1 MRELISMKRTTID
14 NERGAVLVVSLMMLV
29 ILSIMGAFAMTISMI
44 EQKVTRNSE
53 VFQHNFYSVEG
64 ATLEAAAVIDQTDD
78 SILLNS
84 GAFPAWLKVQQP
96 GINLRFSNQWPSA
109 LIAPADTTL
118 NGAPTNITPPGY
130 APDGTTGGDRI
141 WNAAIDNGICAG
153 GSLTDPTKEEHCYDV
168 YGMYDVKRGTGKT
181 YTGRMMMTVGYK
193 KVLYY

>member
-1 MRELISMKRTTID
+1 MKKTIFN
-14 NERGAVLVVSLMMLV
+14 NEQGAVLVVSLMMLV

-44 EQKVTRNSE
+44 EQQVTLNSE

-84 GAFPAWLKVQQP
+84 GAFPAWLKAQNTA
-96 GINLRFSNQWPSA
+96 INLRFSNQWPSA
-109 LIAPADTTL
+109 FIAPADTNL
-118 NGAPTNITPPGY
+118 NITPTNITPPGY
-130 APDGTTGGDRI
+130 APDGTAGGDRI

-153 GSLTDPTKEEHCYDV
+153 ASPTDPTKEEHCYDV
-168 YGMYDVKRGTGKT
+168 YGMYEIKRAAGKA
-181 YTGRMMMTVGYK
+181 YTGRMLMTVGYK

>member
-1 MRELISMKRTTID
+1 MREVISMKRNAIH
-14 NERGAVLVVSLMMLV
+14 NEQGAVLVVSLMMLV

-44 EQKVTRNSE
+44 EQKVTLNSE

-64 ATLEAAAVIDQTDD
+64 TTLEAAAKIDNTSDT
-78 SILLNS
+78 ILLNS
-84 GAFPAWLKVQQP
+84 GAFPAWLRAQNP
-96 GINLRFSNQWPSA
+96 AINMRFSNQWPSA
-109 LIAPADTTL
+109 LIAPAGTTL
-118 NGAPTNITPPGY
+118 NGVPTNLTPPAY
-130 APDGTTGGDRI
+130 APDGTSAGDRI

-168 YGMYDVKRGTGKT
+168 YGMYDIKRGAGKA